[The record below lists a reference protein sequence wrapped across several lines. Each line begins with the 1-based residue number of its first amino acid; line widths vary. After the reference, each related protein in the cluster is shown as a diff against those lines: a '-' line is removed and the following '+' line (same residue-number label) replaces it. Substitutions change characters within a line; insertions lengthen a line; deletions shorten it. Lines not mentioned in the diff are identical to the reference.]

1 MPKFSVKKPFTV
13 LVMVI
18 VIMILGVVSL
28 SSMTTDLLP
37 EMNLPYMIVIT
48 TYPGA
53 SPEKV
58 ESSICEPME
67 RALGSVSGVKN
78 VYSTSNENYG
88 IVQLEFVDGTDMD
101 SAMVKVS
108 SSLDAVESALP
119 EECGTPTI
127 MEISMD
133 MMASVYLAVA
143 YEGMDIQETSRFV
156 EDTVIPFLERQEGIT
171 SISSIGLVEN
181 SIVVEL
187 NEDKIQEL
195 NDKILAKADEA
206 FEEAY
211 AQMEDA
217 AKQLEDAEKSLADG
231 RQEMVSGQKE
241 INSGKQELE
250 EGKKGLEDGKK
261 ELEDQKNATVQ
272 KLAETKRVFL
282 RQKQTWNPQ
291 R

>member
-1 MPKFSVKKPFTV
+1 MSKFSVKKPFTI

-28 SSMTTDLLP
+28 TSMTTDLLP

-53 SPEKV
+53 SPERV
-58 ESSICEPME
+58 EASVCEPME

-78 VYSTSNENYG
+78 VYSMSYENYG
-88 IVQLEFVDGTDMD
+88 IVQMEFVDGTDMD

-108 SSLDAVESALP
+108 SSLDSVEAALP
-119 EECGTPTI
+119 EECGTPVI

-156 EDTVIPFLERQEGIT
+156 EDTVIPYLERQEGIT

-187 NEDKIQEL
+187 SEEKVEKLNE
-195 NDKILAKADEA
+195 KILAKANLA
-206 FEEAY
+206 FEEATV
-211 AQMEDA
+211 QLEEA
-217 AKQLEDAEKSLADG
+217 AKQLEDAEKAIKG
-231 RQEMVSGQKE
+231 NRQEMVNGQKE
-241 INSGKQELE
+241 LDSGKQELE
-250 EGKKGLEDGKK
+250 E
-261 ELEDQKNATVQ
+261 N
-272 KLAETKRVFL
+272 KRAWRTAGRSWTPRRMRRF
-282 RQKQTWNPQ
+282 RSWRRRSGTC
-291 R
+291 